1 MRKSQMIIMIMLL
14 VVAAPLAGQARVG
27 TASEAIANAEI
38 QLDAAATAGARTHA
52 PALYEEASTKLESAK
67 RALADRKEGD
77 AHLHALQSIE
87 AAKAAQSEARWRA
100 THGEI
105 RTLRSDIERFGAT
118 PPPLR
123 ITEEPALGLTLR
135 DNSRERVRQ
144 AREITDLARAMRPSG
159 AELRELERAETML
172 DGAERIVSVARN
184 NRTADHMAY
193 SAEMVARRVI
203 YDTQLRDHSDIV
215 TDLQRR
221 RNELA
226 QAQATQ
232 TEVENLRNQLRRQQ
246 EVLTAELS
254 SARLARIESEQRLA
268 ALRGEYEAALRGA
281 EPRQID
287 ELRRR
292 IETQESRLDEMR
304 REERQSEEALLR
316 EIESLR
322 RELSDERARGA
333 IPDAEIAVQE
343 RQLLERS
350 REIERLRE
358 ERLQADELRRR
369 TEEEFRLRIAAAER
383 QSEALTQELS
393 EERAA
398 RQAAERE
405 LEAARAAAA
414 ERERIARERQA
425 EIERMRGELSE
436 LAETRT
442 DARGFI
448 VTLPGLFFDTGR
460 SDLKPGTR
468 TNLTRIAEL
477 LGRMDRV
484 RLIVEGHT
492 DSVGSD
498 AVNQRLSEAR
508 ARAVR
513 DRLVSQ
519 GVDATVITTVGRG
532 PTQPI
537 ATNDT
542 REGRAQNRRVEIII
556 EEL

>member
-1 MRKSQMIIMIMLL
+1 MRKSQMIMVMIMML
-14 VVAAPLAGQARVG
+14 VVAAPLAGQARFG

-38 QLDAAATAGARTHA
+38 QLDAAATAGARIHA
-52 PALYEEASTKLESAK
+52 QALYEDASRKLESAK

-77 AHLHALQSIE
+77 AHLNALESIE
-87 AAKAAQSEARWRA
+87 AALAAQSEARWRT

-123 ITEEPALGLTLR
+123 ITEEPVVSLTLR

-144 AREITDLARAMRPSG
+144 AREVTDLARTMRPSG

-172 DGAERIVSVARN
+172 NGAESIVAVARN

-193 SAEMVARRVI
+193 TAEMIARRVI
-203 YDTQLRDHSDIV
+203 YDTQMREHAEIV
-215 TDLQRR
+215 TNLQRQ

-232 TEVENLRNQLRRQQ
+232 TEVENLRDQLRRQQ
-246 EVLTAELS
+246 DVLTAELS
-254 SARLARIESEQRLA
+254 SARLARVESEQRLA
-268 ALRGEYEAALRGA
+268 ALRAEYDAALRGA
-281 EPRQID
+281 EPRQVD

-292 IETQESRLDEMR
+292 IEVQESRLDEMR
-304 REERQSEEALLR
+304 RSERHSEEALLR
-316 EIESLR
+316 EIEMLR
-322 RELSDERARGA
+322 RELRDERARGA
-333 IPDAEIAVQE
+333 IPEAELAAQE

-350 REIERLRE
+350 RELERLRE
-358 ERLQADELRRR
+358 ERLQAEQRS
-369 TEEEFRLRIAAAER
+369 
-383 QSEALTQELS
+383 QVLTRELS

-405 LEAARAAAA
+405 LEAARAEAA

-425 EIERMRGELSE
+425 EVERMRGELSA

-460 SDLKPGTR
+460 SDLKEGTR
-468 TNLTRIAEL
+468 ANLTRIAEL

-484 RLIVEGHT
+484 RIIVEGHT

-513 DRLVSQ
+513 DHLVRQ

>member
-38 QLDAAATAGARTHA
+38 QLDAAATAGARIHA
-52 PALYEEASTKLESAK
+52 PALYQEASTKLEQAK

-77 AHLHALQSIE
+77 AHLNALQSIE
-87 AAKAAQSEARWRA
+87 AALAAQSEARWRT

-118 PPPLR
+118 PPPVR
-123 ITEEPALGLTLR
+123 IPDEPALGLTLR

-193 SAEMVARRVI
+193 SAEMIARRVI
-203 YDTQLRDHSDIV
+203 YDTQMRDHAEIV

-226 QAQATQ
+226 QAETTR
-232 TEVENLRNQLRRQQ
+232 TEVENLRDQLRRQQ

-304 REERQSEEALLR
+304 RDERQSEEALLR
-316 EIESLR
+316 EIDMLR

-383 QSEALTQELS
+383 QSEALTQELT

-484 RLIVEGHT
+484 RIIVEGHT

-513 DRLVSQ
+513 DHLVSQ